1 MADPI
6 PAALVLAIIQA
17 VFLASS
23 SIALS
28 VQRVYH
34 IRHHGE
40 SVSKSHF
47 KEDTARDI
55 ANTPFS
61 NGNRMS
67 RIIFET
73 FVLTLLSG
81 YVLFDQ
87 VTKMTDVLYPVI
99 VSIITFIACIHCLV
113 LAITAARFPL
123 PSKTGWSLNLHICVH
138 YAFIF
143 TSSIVNVITILWN
156 DVYISFT
163 YALPFFLLALFGF
176 DLLYTTVTVKN
187 GSPFLDENGKKVN
200 GYNVESIIGRLY
212 FNWITPIVDMVN
224 EKSGTLTDEDLPNLP
239 PTHRAH
245 NMYYIFGES
254 RGKKL
259 LKRIYLGNSFSIN
272 MQATLGAI
280 LPMIYFSTPFFLN
293 RFLTVIQE
301 ITSGEGD
308 SNSYLQ
314 GFGYIFGM
322 AIFITISNLLLE
334 QLWFFAQASS
344 QTRIKSM
351 LNMEIYRKTLRRM
364 DVNVMAGEKIN
375 KKEHVNKE
383 NDEIEGNEAS
393 SMTGMIVNLMSTDSS
408 RISDFLT
415 WWFVIIEV
423 PLELFIGIYFLYS
436 LLGWSSILGLA
447 VMVIALPIN
456 HLNSKISIRTQAK
469 LMKRRDMR
477 VSLMN
482 EVLQGIRQIKFF
494 AWESNWTERI
504 LETRNIELGHLRTV
518 YITEVILNLL
528 WQGVPLIVNTVA
540 FWSFTKLEGKE
551 LTAPIAF
558 SSILIFNEI
567 KETFTVIP
575 ETVIHL
581 LETLISI
588 DRIEK
593 YLEEDEVSSSDQN
606 TYTFSA
612 EPSSFVP
619 ITQIGFKNATIGW
632 PKTHRNAESETA
644 TLNEEQNSFILKD
657 LDVVFPNNELSLICG
672 STGSG
677 KTLLML
683 SLLGETEIKK
693 GTVSC
698 PRSASSSSLDDTTAI
713 NSIKPPE
720 DAPIVPED
728 WILPY
733 AVAYVSQTAWLQNAS
748 IKDNILFG
756 LPYVSNRYKATLTA
770 CALDKDLSYLEDG
783 DTTEIGEKGITL
795 SGGQKA
801 RVALA
806 RAVYSRAQNVMMDDV
821 LSAVDAHTAKHLFK
835 KCLQSPLMSGRTQI
849 LITHHVNLC
858 IQGAAHVVFVKDGR
872 IKLSGS
878 PAGLKKNNQLSMI
891 FEENVQEGEYEEQE
905 DGSPVIAETKKT
917 NDKPKILVQD
927 EDRASGTVKMRLY
940 KLYFGLVGSWFF
952 WTVVFTAIIGVKGLD
967 ILSNWWLKRWT
978 QSYEVVGDNLSSDNL
993 LNVHNVINSVGRWPI
1008 STYGQKNL
1016 VLAPSI
1022 YTQEDASNS
1031 LNKYLGFYAL
1041 INLVSIILSV
1051 FRYAYMYWGGIR
1063 ASKRLYEKLLD
1074 RVFHAP
1080 LRFFDTTPVGRI
1092 VNRFSN
1098 DFLTV
1103 DANIPMDIMQFLV
1116 QVVIIAAIVAVAA
1129 SVLPAL
1135 IAIMIFTAAINV
1147 YYGLRFVSSSRDL
1160 KRLDSVSRSPLFT
1173 LFSET
1178 IVGVTTIRAFGMS
1191 QNFMLE
1197 MIRRIDDNTRPMFYA
1212 WLVNRWISTRIAIT
1226 GVIICVVT
1234 GVTILFNLDHVDA
1247 ATAGFCLSY
1256 VLMFTNMTYWGV
1268 RRYSMLEMSFNAV
1281 ERIAE
1286 FLEIEQ
1292 EAPSITDVRPP
1303 PNWPS
1308 EGSIQV
1314 NNLHVK
1320 YAADLETILKGVA
1333 FSVKPREKIGIVGR
1347 TGSGK
1352 STLALA
1358 FFRFIE
1364 LYKGSIVIDG
1374 VDISDIGT
1382 EDLRSNLTIIPQDP
1396 VLFSGTLESN
1406 MNPFNEFSKDDI
1418 FTALRRVHLLDDAS
1432 EQVNENVFKDLS
1444 TPVSEG
1450 GQNFSQGQRQLL
1462 CLARALLKNQKVVLM
1477 DEATASVDFETDKA
1491 IQKTIAQ
1498 EFAESTILCI
1508 AHRLNTVIEY
1518 DRILVLNHGEIVEF
1532 QSPLTLLRDANS
1544 AFYKMCRN
1552 SGEFENLLALAKAKH
1567 ELVDTT

>member
-1 MADPI
+1 MAESI
-6 PAALVLAIIQA
+6 PVAFGLAISQA
-17 VFLASS
+17 VFLAGS

-28 VQRVYH
+28 VQKAYH

-47 KEDTARDI
+47 KEDTARDV

-67 RIIFET
+67 RIILET
-73 FVLTLLSG
+73 IVLTLLSG
-81 YVLFDQ
+81 YVLIDY
-87 VTKMTDVLYPVI
+87 VTKNAGVYAVI
-99 VSIITFIACIHCLV
+99 GSAITFITWIYCFV
-113 LAITAARFPL
+113 LAVTASRFPL
-123 PSKTGWSLNLHICVH
+123 PSAFGWSLNVHLCVL
-138 YAFIF
+138 YTALLISSTINFI
-143 TSSIVNVITILWN
+143 TALLD
-156 DVYISFT
+156 DVYISLAH
-163 YALPFFLLALFGF
+163 ALPFLLPVLFGF
-176 DLLYTTVTVKN
+176 DLFYTTVTVKN
-187 GSPFLDENGKKVN
+187 GSPFLDENGKIVN
-200 GYNVESIIGRLY
+200 GYNVESIIGTLY
-212 FNWITPIVDMVN
+212 FNWITPIIIMVN
-224 EKSGTLTDEDLPNLP
+224 KKSSKLTDEDLPTLP
-239 PTHRAH
+239 PTHRSH

-259 LKRIYLGNSFSIN
+259 LKRIYLGNSLSIN
-272 MQATLGAI
+272 IQGLLGTV
-280 LPMIYFSTPFFLN
+280 LPMIYFSTPFFLK
-293 RFLTVIQE
+293 RLLIVIQE

-308 SNSYLQ
+308 TSSYLR
-314 GFGYIFGM
+314 GLVYILGM
-322 AIFITISNLLLE
+322 AIFITISNLLAG
-334 QLWFFAQASS
+334 QLWFFAQSNS

-364 DVNVMAGEKIN
+364 DTTVMAGAKSN
-375 KKEHVNKE
+375 KKDQVGKD
-383 NDEIEGNEAS
+383 NDEIEENEVS

-408 RISDFLT
+408 RISGFAS
-415 WWFVIIEV
+415 WWFVMIQAPIE
-423 PLELFIGIYFLYS
+423 LAIGIYFLFT

-447 VMVIALPIN
+447 VMVIAIPIN
-456 HLNSKISIRTQAK
+456 NMNSKVSIRTQAK
-469 LMKRRDMR
+469 LMKRRDKR
-477 VSLMN
+477 ISLMN

-504 LETRNIELGHLRTV
+504 LETRNIELGYLRTV
-518 YITEVILNLL
+518 YITQAIFEVL
-528 WQGVPLIVNTVA
+528 WQGVPLIVTTVA

-558 SSILIFNEI
+558 TSMTIFNDLRGSLTI
-567 KETFTVIP
+567 IP

-581 LETLISI
+581 FETLISI

-593 YLEEDEVSSSDQN
+593 YLEEDEISGSDQDGCALSAEWSSS
-606 TYTFSA
+606 A
-612 EPSSFVP
+612 PEVR
-619 ITQIGFKNATIGW
+619 IGFKNATIGW
-632 PKTHRNAESETA
+632 PKAHDNTTSETA
-644 TLNEEQNSFILKD
+644 TSNEEQDSFILKD

-683 SLLGETEIKK
+683 SLLGETEIKE
-693 GTVSC
+693 GAVSC
-698 PRSASSSSLDDTTAI
+698 PRSASLSSLDDTTAI
-713 NSIKPPE
+713 TSIRPPE

-756 LPYVSNRYKATLTA
+756 LPYLQNRYKATLTA

-783 DTTEIGEKGITL
+783 DTTEIGEKGVTL

-858 IQGAAHVVFVKDGR
+858 IQGAAHVVFIKDGR
-872 IKLSGS
+872 MELSGS
-878 PAGLKKNNQLSMI
+878 PAELKKNDQLSMI

-905 DGSPVIAETKKT
+905 DESPVIAEIQKT
-917 NDKPKILVQD
+917 NDKPKTLVQD
-927 EDRASGTVKMRLY
+927 EGRASGTVKMRLY
-940 KLYFGLVGSWFF
+940 KLYFGLVGNWFF
-952 WTVVFTAIIGVKGLD
+952 WTIIFTAIIGVKGFD
-967 ILSNWWLKRWT
+967 VLSNWWLKKWA
-978 QSYEVVGDNLSSDNL
+978 QSYETAADINPSIISSIHAN
-993 LNVHNVINSVGRWPI
+993 INSGINWPLSI
-1008 STYGQKNL
+1008 PSLNN
-1016 VLAPSI
+1016 LAPTPSI
-1022 YTQEDASNS
+1022 LSKEDASKS
-1031 LNKYLGFYAL
+1031 LNKYLGIYVL
-1041 INLVSIILSV
+1041 INLADILLDVSRSL
-1051 FRYAYMYWGGIR
+1051 YMFWGGLR

-1092 VNRFSN
+1092 VNRFAK
-1098 DFLTV
+1098 DFETV
-1103 DANIPMDIMQFLV
+1103 DANVPIDIMQFLMQMV
-1116 QVVIIAAIVAVAA
+1116 TIFTIVSVATAVLPPLIALMIVTASANIYYGLKFVAA
-1129 SVLPAL
+1129 SRELQR
-1135 IAIMIFTAAINV
+1135 M
-1147 YYGLRFVSSSRDL
+1147 
-1160 KRLDSVSRSPLFT
+1160 DSVSRSPLFT

-1191 QNFMLE
+1191 QNFMVE
-1197 MIRRIDDNTRPMFYA
+1197 MLRRIDVNSRPMFYA
-1212 WLVNRWISTRIAIT
+1212 CTVSRWVSTRISVTGAI
-1226 GVIICVVT
+1226 VCFVT
-1234 GVTILFNLDHVDA
+1234 GVSILFNLDRLDA

-1256 VLMFTNMTYWGV
+1256 VLMFTDMTYWGV
-1268 RRYSMLEMSFNAV
+1268 RRYTQVEMSFNAV
-1281 ERIAE
+1281 ERIVE
-1286 FLEIEQ
+1286 FLEMEQ
-1292 EAPSITDVRPP
+1292 EAPPFTDIKPP
-1303 PNWPS
+1303 AQWPNQ
-1308 EGSIQV
+1308 GSIQV
-1314 NNLHVK
+1314 NDLHVK
-1320 YAADLETILKGVA
+1320 YADNLETVLKGLT
-1333 FSVKPREKIGIVGR
+1333 FSVKPKEKIGIVGR

-1364 LYKGSIVIDG
+1364 LYQGSIVIDG

-1406 MNPFNEFSKDDI
+1406 MDPFNEFNKDDI

-1444 TPVSEG
+1444 TPISEG

-1462 CLARALLKNQKVVLM
+1462 CLARALLRNQKVVLM

-1552 SGEFENLLALAKAKH
+1552 SGEFENLLALAIAKH